1 MHGARTEL
9 YVPKKK
15 VYINYKAQYLHK
27 AHAGKTILA
36 VDLQYQSATTMDYS
50 TLLIH
55 TFCTKEGY
63 H

>member
-9 YVPKKK
+9 YVPKKKK

-27 AHAGKTILA
+27 GHAGKKILA
-36 VDLQYQSATTMDYS
+36 VDLQYQSTMDYS

-55 TFCTKEGY
+55 TFCTNERY
-63 H
+63 HC